1 MAFFARL
8 GKSDFDEYS
17 AFHVKCG
24 SVKFSNGRRTV
35 AHDSIGNSVSIA
47 FSSEPIPRGGMFQV
61 KVVDRKHFSL
71 VSNLLKAIYSNL
83 TDKHSDL

>member
-8 GKSDFDEYS
+8 QSGKSDLDEYS

-24 SVKFSNGRRTV
+24 SVKFSNGRRTA
-35 AHDSIGNSVSIA
+35 AHDSIANSVSIA
-47 FSSEPIPRGGMFQV
+47 FSSKPIPRGGMFQV

-71 VSNLLKAIYSNL
+71 VSNLLKINSNF
-83 TDKHSDL
+83 TDYC